1 MAFWTW
7 KPFRVRAGSWVI
19 LLEEWEEENGTSY
32 PQSKL
37 HWTGGLSKTVAFQG
51 VEDAEK
57 AIEELKRNWK
67 FRTVHPLYE
76 DAISDHMLFS
86 EV

>member
-19 LLEEWEEENGTSY
+19 LLEEWEEENGSFY

-37 HWTGGLSKTVAFQG
+37 HWTGGLSNPIAYDSVK
-51 VEDAEK
+51 DAEL
-57 AIEELKRNWK
+57 AIEDLKDNWK
-67 FRTVHPLYE
+67 VRTVHPLYE

-86 EV
+86 DL